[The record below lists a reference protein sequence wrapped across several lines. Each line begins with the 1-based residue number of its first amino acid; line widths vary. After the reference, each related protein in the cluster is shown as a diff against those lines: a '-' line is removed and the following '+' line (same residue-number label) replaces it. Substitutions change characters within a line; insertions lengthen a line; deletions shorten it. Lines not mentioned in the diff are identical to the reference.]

1 MSFEII
7 IDCIVALGSLAT
19 AATFI
24 LVLLN
29 QKGTQKQINS
39 LTQMAEMFSRHYQ
52 LERIQAGS
60 NIYPKIQI
68 NLKDDSMWGLK
79 IQIKNNSYPVQVYRM
94 IMKDSIEEKILKMQE
109 RKANL
114 ADSFVEGNDGS
125 LSKMS
130 KEEILDLFKR

>member
-1 MSFEII
+1 
-7 IDCIVALGSLAT
+7 
-19 AATFI
+19 
-24 LVLLN
+24 
-29 QKGTQKQINS
+29 
-39 LTQMAEMFSRHYQ
+39 
-52 LERIQAGS
+52 
-60 NIYPKIQI
+60 
-68 NLKDDSMWGLK
+68 
-79 IQIKNNSYPVQVYRM
+79 M